1 MMIGLNMDYK
11 YVHGIKNPIQIINKY
26 EKRGF
31 GTILNKTEAMGYTAY
46 NEVNPNEK
54 IVLSNTLI
62 SKIDEFKKLYPNK
75 LIDHSQMSHI
85 NSNGYPNN
93 VSKSFIDLVYETN

>member
-1 MMIGLNMDYK
+1 MKLIK
-11 YVHGIKNPIQIINKY
+11 Y
-26 EKRGF
+26 
-31 GTILNKTEAMGYTAY
+31 
-46 NEVNPNEK
+46 
-54 IVLSNTLI
+54 
-62 SKIDEFKKLYPNK
+62 LYPNK